1 MIKKTLIILS
11 LLAISYTSVAQKISS
26 PEKAA
31 ENAALQADYML
42 LTAVGEL
49 TVGNVRLAYDM
60 LGSLAASD
68 KDNPTVNYY
77 LAKALQA
84 MGRKSE
90 ALTLATQAS
99 SALPDNSDFAS
110 LTGQLLIDNQ
120 QYARAQELFE
130 QLIKDHP
137 SDGHNYVMAAALAI
151 EQRKAD
157 EVIRIAN
164 GYEQRFGFD
173 ERIIEMKN
181 AALVAS
187 KKYYDALG
195 YMQGVVEAMPTSV
208 EHIIT
213 LGDLNA
219 GLGLDK
225 QAVDLYERAVTLDSS
240 RVEGYLAL
248 AKYYDTKGQTRQ
260 YIETLTQIFALQ
272 SAPKELKIKLFE
284 GSFFTNAPYRDNLM
298 AIRSAALALLF
309 AHTSHV
315 DVRLLYGR
323 FLTYIG
329 QIPEAKE
336 HYINAIDAGM
346 ESREL
351 YDRVIE
357 IDFYQKDYVAA
368 LAMSERA
375 MRLWPRDADLSYRHI
390 SAIWLAGEPARA
402 VREIKTALKEF
413 KTDSVASSFYTL
425 RGDISHEMG
434 NDRRAFADYERALRL
449 TPDNALVLN
458 NYAYFLSL
466 TGKDLELALK
476 MATRACELVEDFST
490 YLDTKAWVLF
500 KMGRLDAAA
509 EVQQR
514 ALARDRS
521 DSPELMLHY
530 GDILYALGDDFM
542 ARKYWQK
549 ALDAGSDKEAIDER
563 MARPRAVKSAPN
575 HTVEEPKITN

>member
-1 MIKKTLIILS
+1 MIKQILIILS
-11 LLAISYTSVAQKISS
+11 LLATSYTSVAQKISS
-26 PEKAA
+26 PEKAV

-84 MGRKSE
+84 MGRKDE

-99 SALPDNSDFAS
+99 TSLPDNSDFAS
-110 LTGQLLIDNQ
+110 LTGQLLIENE

-130 QLIKDHP
+130 LLIKDHP

-157 EVIRIAN
+157 EAIRIAN

-208 EHIIT
+208 DHIIT

-248 AKYYDTKGQTRQ
+248 AKYYDTKGETRQ
-260 YIETLTQIFALQ
+260 YIETLTRIFALP

-284 GSFFTNAPYRDNLM
+284 GSFFTNSPYRDNLM

-309 AHTSHV
+309 AHTSDV

-336 HYINAIDAGM
+336 HYINALEAGM

-357 IDFYQKDYVAA
+357 IDFYQKDYSAA

-375 MRLWPRDADLSYRHI
+375 MALWPRDADLSYRHI
-390 SAIWLAGEPARA
+390 SAIWLAGESARA

-413 KTDSVASSFYTL
+413 KTDSIVSSFYTL

-434 NDRRAFADYERALRL
+434 NDRRAFSDYERALRL

-466 TGKDLELALK
+466 TGKDLELALN

-563 MARPRAVKSAPN
+563 MSRPRAVKNS
-575 HTVEEPKITN
+575 EK

>member
-1 MIKKTLIILS
+1 M
-11 LLAISYTSVAQKISS
+11 AQKISS

-68 KDNPTVNYY
+68 KENPTVSYY
-77 LAKALQA
+77 LAKALHA

-99 SALPDNSDFAS
+99 NSQPDNSDFAS
-110 LTGQLLIDNQ
+110 LTGQLLIENE

-130 QLIKDHP
+130 RLIKNHP

-219 GLGLDK
+219 GVGLDK
-225 QAVDLYERAVTLDSS
+225 AAVELYERAVTLDSS

-260 YIETLTQIFALQ
+260 YIETLTRIFALP
-272 SAPKELKIKLFE
+272 SAPKELKINLFE
-284 GSFFTNAPYRDNLM
+284 SSFFTNAPYRDNLM

-309 AHTSHV
+309 AHTSDV

-329 QIPEAKE
+329 QIPEARE
-336 HYINAIDAGM
+336 HYINTIEAGAQD
-346 ESREL
+346 REL

-357 IDFYQKDYVAA
+357 IDFYQKDYPAA

-434 NDRRAFADYERALRL
+434 NDRRAFSDYERALRL

-563 MARPRAVKSAPN
+563 MSRPRAVKNS
-575 HTVEEPKITN
+575 EK

>member
-1 MIKKTLIILS
+1 MIKQILIILS

-84 MGRKSE
+84 MGRKDE

-99 SALPDNSDFAS
+99 TSLPGNSDFAS

-130 QLIKDHP
+130 LLIKDHP

-157 EVIRIAN
+157 EAIRIAN

-208 EHIIT
+208 DHIIT

-248 AKYYDTKGQTRQ
+248 AKYYDTKGETRQ
-260 YIETLTQIFALQ
+260 YIETLTRIFALP

-284 GSFFTNAPYRDNLM
+284 GSFFTNSPYRDNLM

-309 AHTSHV
+309 AHTSDV

-336 HYINAIDAGM
+336 HYINALEAGM

-357 IDFYQKDYVAA
+357 IDFYQKDYSAA

-375 MRLWPRDADLSYRHI
+375 MALWPRDADLSYRHI
-390 SAIWLAGEPARA
+390 SAIWLAGESARA

-413 KTDSVASSFYTL
+413 KTDSIVSSFYTL

-434 NDRRAFADYERALRL
+434 NDRRAFSDYERALRL

-466 TGKDLELALK
+466 TGKDLELALN

-563 MARPRAVKSAPN
+563 MSRPRAVKNS
-575 HTVEEPKITN
+575 EK

>member
-1 MIKKTLIILS
+1 MIKQILIILS
-11 LLAISYTSVAQKISS
+11 LLATSYTSVAQKISS

-84 MGRKSE
+84 MGRNDE

-99 SALPDNSDFAS
+99 TSLPDNSDFAS

-309 AHTSHV
+309 AHTSDV

-329 QIPEAKE
+329 QIPEARE
-336 HYINAIDAGM
+336 HYINTIEAGAQD
-346 ESREL
+346 REL

-357 IDFYQKDYVAA
+357 IDFYQKDYPAA

-375 MRLWPRDADLSYRHI
+375 MKLWPRDADLSYRHI

-563 MARPRAVKSAPN
+563 MARPRAVKNS
-575 HTVEEPKITN
+575 EK

>member
-84 MGRKSE
+84 MGRNDE

-99 SALPDNSDFAS
+99 TSLPDNSDFAS

-309 AHTSHV
+309 AHTSDV

-329 QIPEAKE
+329 QIPEARE
-336 HYINAIDAGM
+336 HYINTIEAGAQD
-346 ESREL
+346 REL

-357 IDFYQKDYVAA
+357 IDFYQKDYPAA

-375 MRLWPRDADLSYRHI
+375 MKLWPRDADLSYRHI

-434 NDRRAFADYERALRL
+434 NDRRAFSDYERALRL

-563 MARPRAVKSAPN
+563 MSRPRAVKSAPN

>member
-1 MIKKTLIILS
+1 MIKQILIILS
-11 LLAISYTSVAQKISS
+11 LLATSYSSVAQKISS

-31 ENAALQADYML
+31 ENATLQADYML

-84 MGRKSE
+84 MGRKDE

-110 LTGQLLIDNQ
+110 LTGQLLIENE

-130 QLIKDHP
+130 LLIKDHP

-157 EVIRIAN
+157 EAIRIAN

-173 ERIIEMKN
+173 ERIIEIKN

-208 EHIIT
+208 DHIIT

-248 AKYYDTKGQTRQ
+248 AKYYDTKGETRQ
-260 YIETLTQIFALQ
+260 YIETLTRIFALP

-284 GSFFTNAPYRDNLM
+284 GSFFTNSPYRDNLM

-309 AHTSHV
+309 AHTSDV

-336 HYINAIDAGM
+336 HYINALEAGM

-357 IDFYQKDYVAA
+357 IDFYQKDYSAA

-375 MRLWPRDADLSYRHI
+375 MALWPRDADLSYRHI
-390 SAIWLAGEPARA
+390 SAIWLAGESARA

-413 KTDSVASSFYTL
+413 KTDSIVSSFYTL

-434 NDRRAFADYERALRL
+434 NDRRAFSDYERALRL

-466 TGKDLELALK
+466 TGKDLELALN

-549 ALDAGSDKEAIDER
+549 ALDAGSDKASIDER
-563 MARPRAVKSAPN
+563 MSRPRAVKNS
-575 HTVEEPKITN
+575 EK

>member
-1 MIKKTLIILS
+1 M
-11 LLAISYTSVAQKISS
+11 AQKISS

-68 KDNPTVNYY
+68 KENPTVSYY
-77 LAKALQA
+77 LAKALHA

-99 SALPDNSDFAS
+99 NSQPDNSDFAS
-110 LTGQLLIDNQ
+110 LTGQLLIENE

-130 QLIKDHP
+130 RLIKNHP

-219 GLGLDK
+219 GVGLDK
-225 QAVDLYERAVTLDSS
+225 AAVELYERAVTLDSS

-260 YIETLTQIFALQ
+260 YIETLTRIFALP
-272 SAPKELKIKLFE
+272 SAPKELKINLFE
-284 GSFFTNAPYRDNLM
+284 SSFFTNAPYRDNLM

-309 AHTSHV
+309 AHTSDV

-329 QIPEAKE
+329 QIPEARE
-336 HYINAIDAGM
+336 HYINTIEAGAQD
-346 ESREL
+346 REL

-357 IDFYQKDYVAA
+357 IDFYQKDYPAA

-375 MRLWPRDADLSYRHI
+375 MKLWPRDADLSYRHI

-563 MARPRAVKSAPN
+563 MSRPRAVKNS
-575 HTVEEPKITN
+575 EK

>member
-1 MIKKTLIILS
+1 M
-11 LLAISYTSVAQKISS
+11 AQKISS

-84 MGRKSE
+84 MGRNDE

-99 SALPDNSDFAS
+99 TSLPDNSDFAS

-309 AHTSHV
+309 AHTSDV

-329 QIPEAKE
+329 QIPEARE
-336 HYINAIDAGM
+336 HYINTIEAGAQD
-346 ESREL
+346 REL

-357 IDFYQKDYVAA
+357 IDFYQKDYPAA

-375 MRLWPRDADLSYRHI
+375 MKLWPRDADLSYRHI

-563 MARPRAVKSAPN
+563 MARPRAVKNS
-575 HTVEEPKITN
+575 EK